1 MFRRVRLGFLLFVF
15 DFSLFAVRAQQ
26 TLGAINGTA
35 ADSTGVVLPEV
46 QRESQKHRDEPGSRC
61 DHQRRRLRATAAS

>member
-26 TLGAINGTA
+26 TLGAINATV
-35 ADSTGVVLPEV
+35 ADSTGAVLPE
-46 QRESQKHRDEPGSRC
+46 G
-61 DHQRRRLRATAAS
+61 